1 MHVAGPQLGRQT
13 IALLIEQQRRVK
25 TGGLEVTVVGALLLL
40 SVHRNLRR
48 VHIQDRPVTRVHG
61 FRLPDQSPVES
72 CQSGKVLL
80 LDQHLGFEA
89 LQARG
94 QSRPSIPDL
103 LRTDQPKGW
112 VLGKPLRVVEVFVAR
127 QAAVHRLPQQV
138 GKRKLRVLATTGI
151 GQMLLDQF
159 SKSQPL
165 VELAHQDQATVGSD
179 ARTLEIDLERGVE
192 GGLKR
197 LL

>member
-1 MHVAGPQLGRQT
+1 M
-13 IALLIEQQRRVK
+13 E
-25 TGGLEVTVVGALLLL
+25 TGELEVSVVGALLLL
-40 SVHRNLRR
+40 AVYRDLGRIH
-48 VHIQDRPVTRVHG
+48 VQDRPVTRVHG

-94 QSRPSIPDL
+94 HSRPSIPDL

-138 GKRKLRVLATTGI
+138 GKRKLRVLATSGI

-159 SKSQPL
+159 SKPESL
-165 VELAHQDQATVGSD
+165 SSS
-179 ARTLEIDLERGVE
+179 RTRIRPPSEVTREP
-192 GGLKR
+192 
-197 LL
+197 